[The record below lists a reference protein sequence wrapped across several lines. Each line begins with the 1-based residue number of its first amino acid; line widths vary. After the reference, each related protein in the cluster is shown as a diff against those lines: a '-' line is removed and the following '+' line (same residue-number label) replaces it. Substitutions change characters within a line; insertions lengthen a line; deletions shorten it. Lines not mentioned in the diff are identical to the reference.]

1 MATAAE
7 GVDTHQHVRT
17 AHSFLEAA
25 EREFAAGDALQGSE
39 KLWGAAAHAVLA
51 LCLRRGWAPNSHR
64 AMKDAVARLAEEI
77 GDPAL
82 RGEFGMAEKFH
93 ANFHHGFMES
103 YELGPDS
110 EVVRRFVRRVL
121 AAAGT

>member
-17 AHSFLEAA
+17 ARSFLEAA

-51 LCLRRGWAPNSHR
+51 R
-64 AMKDAVARLAEEI
+64 AC
-77 GDPAL
+77 G
-82 RGEFGMAEKFH
+82 
-93 ANFHHGFMES
+93 
-103 YELGPDS
+103 
-110 EVVRRFVRRVL
+110 
-121 AAAGT
+121 AAGRRTATAR